1 MADPFRF
8 AVLTVSDRGFRG
20 ETEDTSGP
28 AVIEMAKLKLG
39 ADLVEQAVAPD
50 EEDRVADHL
59 TRWSLI
65 EPAIDL
71 IVTTGGT
78 GLSPRDITPEA
89 VSQVLER
96 EHPGLIQL
104 MQMRCYEKTP
114 KTFLS
119 RGVAGTIK
127 RSLVITLPGSK
138 KGAVESLE
146 AVCDIL
152 PHALGVMRGD
162 IGDHG
167 PGAR

>member
-1 MADPFRF
+1 MPDPFRF

-28 AVIEMAKLKLG
+28 AVIELTRRLLG
-39 ADLVEQAVAPD
+39 AELVEQAVAPD
-50 EEDRVADHL
+50 EEDHIADHL
-59 TRWSLI
+59 VRWSLVD
-65 EPAIDL
+65 PAIDL
-71 IVTTGGT
+71 ILTTGGT
-78 GLSPRDITPEA
+78 GLGPRDITPEA
-89 VSQVLER
+89 IGRVIER

-119 RGVAGTIK
+119 RGVAGTVK
-127 RSLVITLPGSK
+127 RSLVIALPGSK

-152 PHALGVMRGD
+152 PHALGVMRGE

-167 PGAR
+167 PGVR